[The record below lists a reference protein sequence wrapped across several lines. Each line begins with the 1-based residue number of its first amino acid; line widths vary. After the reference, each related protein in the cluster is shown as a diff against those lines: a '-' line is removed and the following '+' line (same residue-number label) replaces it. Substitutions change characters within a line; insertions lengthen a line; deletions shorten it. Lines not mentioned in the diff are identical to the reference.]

1 MSQQPVILS
10 PSEGEKFSV
19 GELTITTRIVG
30 SQTGGTFEL
39 YDLVL
44 GPFTIDYHVH
54 ETMDETLS
62 VLEGEIEF
70 VIAGEK
76 YSRPAGSVVFIP
88 RGVHHGFTNRGPA
101 RARVFAMFTPSGNQN
116 DYFRQLEKLFSTP
129 SLDKAALQALQKQYD
144 QVLIPEGR

>member
-10 PSEGEKFSV
+10 PSEGEKFSL
-19 GELTITTRIVG
+19 GELTITSRIIG
-30 SQTGGTFEL
+30 SQSGGAFEL
-39 YDLVL
+39 YDLTL

-54 ETMDETLS
+54 HNQDETLS

-76 YSRPAGSVVFIP
+76 YSRPAGSVVFVP

-101 RARVFAMFTPSGNQN
+101 RARVLAMFTPAKNQN
-116 DYFRQLEKLFSTP
+116 DYFRQLEKLVAAP
-129 SLDKAALQALQKQYD
+129 SLDKAAVQSLQKRYD
-144 QVLIPEGR
+144 QELVPEGT